1 MQRDRSRLPADR
13 VDWISRSQ
21 RQLGGAAHPQ
31 LRGPSALRSHRG
43 RSAIFRGNSEP
54 VSSWNHQLFKRGRS
68 PDNRSTI
75 NERPRILFAGA

>member
-1 MQRDRSRLPADR
+1 MQRDHSRLPADR
-13 VDWISRSQ
+13 VDWISRGQ

-31 LRGPSALRSHRG
+31 RRGPSALRSHRG

-75 NERPRILFAGA
+75 NERQRIFFAGA